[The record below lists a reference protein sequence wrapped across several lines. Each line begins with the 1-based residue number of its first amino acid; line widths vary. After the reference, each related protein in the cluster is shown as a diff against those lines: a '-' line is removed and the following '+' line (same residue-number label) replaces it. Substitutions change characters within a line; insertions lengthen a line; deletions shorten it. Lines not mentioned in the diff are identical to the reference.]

1 MNTYVPPE
9 KQQGQGQNALKSTGV
24 VRDNGDLMLEGG
36 FDSFSSDQGVGNAMP
51 LGSVDYG
58 AIQQDRAEWSRH
70 SGNFSMS
77 FWKQLGSS
85 LIPPLYRNLQYRT
98 KQQAI
103 QYIKTYVRI
112 MMGIMLGFVAIVM
125 LMALSQPS
133 MFAGGETALS
143 GASSTIM
150 LLQLV
155 IIGAVSMTLGVW
167 ITVLLYRIAAWIL
180 SLFGKLFA
188 AIARKSFVRDQV
200 YVAALYIVVFPY
212 MVSNLIMNAMS
223 VVWFRQNISQFTD
236 ISQLTP
242 LSLYAVVP
250 VAVCLIYMLLAVIF
264 MKSDD

>member
-58 AIQQDRAEWSRH
+58 AIQQDRAEWNRH

-85 LIPPLYRNLQYRT
+85 LIPPLYRSLQYRT

-112 MMGIMLGFVAIVM
+112 MMGIMLGFMAIVM

-212 MVSNLIMNAMS
+212 MVSNLVMNAMS

>member
-112 MMGIMLGFVAIVM
+112 MMGIMLGFMAIVM

-167 ITVLLYRIAAWIL
+167 TTVLLYRIAAWIL

-212 MVSNLIMNAMS
+212 MVSNLVMNAMS

>member
-1 MNTYVPPE
+1 
-9 KQQGQGQNALKSTGV
+9 
-24 VRDNGDLMLEGG
+24 
-36 FDSFSSDQGVGNAMP
+36 
-51 LGSVDYG
+51 
-58 AIQQDRAEWSRH
+58 
-70 SGNFSMS
+70 
-77 FWKQLGSS
+77 
-85 LIPPLYRNLQYRT
+85 
-98 KQQAI
+98 
-103 QYIKTYVRI
+103 
-112 MMGIMLGFVAIVM
+112 MMGIMLGFMAIVM

-167 ITVLLYRIAAWIL
+167 TTVLLYRIAAWIL

-212 MVSNLIMNAMS
+212 MVSNLVMNAMS

>member
-58 AIQQDRAEWSRH
+58 AIQQDRAEWNRH

-133 MFAGGETALS
+133 MFAGGETAFS

>member
-58 AIQQDRAEWSRH
+58 AIQQDRAEWNRH

-112 MMGIMLGFVAIVM
+112 MMGIMLGFMAIVM

-155 IIGAVSMTLGVW
+155 IIGAISMTLGVW

-212 MVSNLIMNAMS
+212 MVSNLVMNAMS

>member
-112 MMGIMLGFVAIVM
+112 MMGIMLGFMAIVI

>member
-58 AIQQDRAEWSRH
+58 AIQQDRAEWNRH

-212 MVSNLIMNAMS
+212 MVSNLIMNVMS